1 MTITAQ
7 VDSIVLKR
15 RAEAKIG
22 VAGVLA
28 GLFAC
33 FATVPISVRQRD
45 WKIWVLPLAAGA
57 TIIGIG
63 TFQESAGE
71 KAIYKLG
78 GYATQGVLCGVL
90 LAKNKEE
97 AKLRLDQEGDQIA
110 V

>member
-7 VDSIVLKR
+7 VDSIALKR
-15 RAEAKIG
+15 RAEANVG

-45 WKIWVLPLAAGA
+45 WKLWVLPFVAGV
-57 TIIGIG
+57 TILLIG
-63 TFQESAGE
+63 TSKETEGE
-71 KAIYKLG
+71 QAVYKLG
-78 GYATQGVLCGVL
+78 GWATQGVLCGVL

-97 AKLRLDQEGDQIA
+97 AKLRLDQEGDQA
-110 V
+110 AG

>member
-45 WKIWVLPLAAGA
+45 WKVWVLPFLAGF
-57 TIIGIG
+57 TLILIG
-63 TFQESAGE
+63 TGKETEGEQAVYNFAGW
-71 KAIYKLG
+71 G
-78 GYATQGVLCGVL
+78 TQGALCGVL

-97 AKLRLDQEGDQIA
+97 AKLRLEQEGARIE
-110 V
+110 

>member
-7 VDSIVLKR
+7 VDSIALKR
-15 RAEAKIG
+15 RAEANVG

-45 WKIWVLPLAAGA
+45 WKLWVLPFVAGM
-57 TIIGIG
+57 TIIWIG
-63 TFQESAGE
+63 TGKESEGE
-71 KAIYKLG
+71 QAVYKLG
-78 GYATQGVLCGVL
+78 GWATQGVLCGVL

-97 AKLRLDQEGDQIA
+97 AKLRLEEESNQTA